1 MITVGSIHGG
11 TKHNIIPDEVKL
23 QLTIRSYDPGQQ
35 QRLLDGIA
43 RVARGEAIAAGLPE
57 TLMPVINHTGYG
69 VPTLNDP
76 ALAARIK
83 TQFEAKLGKA
93 RVIDLDPSMASE
105 DFQYFGLEAKA
116 PSVIFWL
123 GGVGQA
129 QWDAAQK
136 GGPAIPSLHNSGWAP
151 DPAPTIATGVESM
164 AAAVTLLLPAK

>member
-1 MITVGSIHGG
+1 
-11 TKHNIIPDEVKL
+11 
-23 QLTIRSYDPGQQ
+23 
-35 QRLLDGIA
+35 
-43 RVARGEAIAAGLPE
+43 
-57 TLMPVINHTGYG
+57 
-69 VPTLNDP
+69 LNDP

-93 RVIDLDPSMASE
+93 RVVDLDPSMASE

-123 GGVGQA
+123 GGVAQA

-164 AAAVTLLLPAK
+164 IAAVEMLLPAK

>member
-1 MITVGSIHGG
+1 M
-11 TKHNIIPDEVKL
+11 
-23 QLTIRSYDPGQQ
+23 
-35 QRLLDGIA
+35 
-43 RVARGEAIAAGLPE
+43 
-57 TLMPVINHTGYG
+57 
-69 VPTLNDP
+69 
-76 ALAARIK
+76 
-83 TQFEAKLGKA
+83 
-93 RVIDLDPSMASE
+93 IDLDPSMASE